1 MRTRKGSK
9 IKRIIAMGV
18 IFIIMLGVCS
28 CNMENGEQKEKQT
41 ESQKEKKTQ
50 TDQEVKTEMKD
61 YLFKKY
67 GHIDYEFVALR
78 RKSTWG
84 DPYDIMELTTSYGEN
99 DNAGFCIIRFEQD
112 GKYVCADDYVQFLTS
127 DELEEEMKEFTSNY
141 FSEFKLYANVGNGVD
156 VFPMSFKTYDDIKD
170 RYDEISDIIPQ
181 NSFLTF
187 RAYVKESSLS
197 GEEEFN
203 TIKEKYEKGLDE
215 LGFVWCCY
223 LYYVDDETYGEL
235 KQGNLEYEEAEYGR
249 KIDRRRTFT
258 AV

>member
-9 IKRIIAMGV
+9 IKRIIAMVV

-50 TDQEVKTEMKD
+50 TDQEVKTEMKN

-99 DNAGFCIIRFEQD
+99 DEAGFCVKRFEQD
-112 GKYVCADDYVQFLTS
+112 GEYVCADNYVEFIIA
-127 DELEEEMKEFTSNY
+127 DEFEEYMKEFTGNY
-141 FSEFKLYANVGNGVD
+141 FSEFKLYAIPGGYDGNA
-156 VFPMSFKTYDDIKD
+156 FPDSFKTFEDIRD
-170 RYDEISDIIPQ
+170 RYDEIYDILGET
-181 NSFLTF
+181 SFLEF
-187 RAYVKESSLS
+187 WVYVKNGSLANI
-197 GEEEFN
+197 EEFN
-203 TIKEKYEKGLDE
+203 TIAGKYNEDLSELDF
-215 LGFVWCCY
+215 GVWCVRLIY
-223 LYYVDDETYGEL
+223 IDDENFNEIREDNFGSYRDLGTRYY
-235 KQGNLEYEEAEYGR
+235 KVY
-249 KIDRRRTFT
+249 
-258 AV
+258 